1 MPERD
6 KPRIAVVS
14 PFLDKR
20 HGTERCVAEQVERLA
35 RDYEVHLYSNRV
47 EDVDLSKIVW
57 HRVPGL
63 PGPHL
68 FAYIWWFAA
77 NHFQRWWDARFRGL
91 KYELLY
97 MPGINCLDADVISV
111 HIVFAE
117 FYERVREEL
126 RLASNPV
133 RIWPTL
139 IHRRMYYALAKLL
152 ERKTY
157 TREDL
162 PLVVVSQ
169 KVAADLQRYYGRSA
183 NLSVVYHGWDR
194 ERLGPMSRS
203 QMRDQARCE
212 LGLQE
217 NHFALLLVGN
227 DWKKKGLP
235 CLLEAVVRLA
245 NPELQVL
252 VVGNDT
258 KAPYLNAIQRA
269 GLEERVQFLPLRRDV
284 EFYYAAAD
292 AYVGPSL
299 EDAFAMPPLEAM
311 ACGLPVIVSRQA
323 GVSEVISHGTDGLVL
338 EVSEDARILAFLIHE
353 LYSDRELRQNLG
365 ENASNTAAKYT
376 WDGNAEQL
384 RAVFDGILGA
394 RPGATRCPATVG
406 C

>member
-117 FYERVREEL
+117 FYERVRDEL
-126 RLASNPV
+126 RLSSNPV
-133 RIWPTL
+133 KIWPTL
-139 IHRRMYYALAKLL
+139 IHRRLYYALVKSL

-169 KVAADLQRYYGRSA
+169 KVAADLERYYGRNT
-183 NLSVVYHGWDR
+183 NLSLVYHGWDR
-194 ERLGPMSRS
+194 ERFGRLSRTNL
-203 QMRDQARCE
+203 RAQARRE
-212 LGLQE
+212 LNLE
-217 NHFALLLVGN
+217 VNNFALLLIGN

-235 CLLEAVVRLA
+235 CLLEAVKQL
-245 NPELQVL
+245 PHSELRVL

-258 KAPYLNAIQRA
+258 KAPYLTSIERA
-269 GLEERVQFLPLRRDV
+269 GLQGRVQFLPLRRDV

-353 LYSDRELRQNLG
+353 LYSDGDLRQNLG
-365 ENASNTAAKYT
+365 ENASNTAVKYT

-394 RPGATRCPATVG
+394 RPRATRCPATVG

>member
-1 MPERD
+1 MFVSH

-14 PFLDKR
+14 PFLDKQ

-57 HRVPGL
+57 HRVPAL

-77 NHFQRWWDARFRGL
+77 NHFKRWWDARFRGL

-97 MPGINCLDADVISV
+97 TPGINCLDADVISV

-117 FYERVREEL
+117 FCERVREEL
-126 RLASNPV
+126 RLSSNPV
-133 RIWPTL
+133 KIWPIL
-139 IHRRMYYALAKLL
+139 IHRRMYYSLIKML
-152 ERKTY
+152 ERRTY

-162 PLVVVSQ
+162 ALVVVSQ
-169 KVAADLQRYYGRSA
+169 KVAADLERYYGRRR
-183 NLSVVYHGWDR
+183 NLSLLYHGWDR
-194 ERLGPMSRS
+194 QRLGRASRVKL
-203 QMRDQARCE
+203 RAQARCE

-217 NHFALLLVGN
+217 NNFALLLVGN

-235 CLLEAVVRLA
+235 CLLEAVRQLPHSEVR
-245 NPELQVL
+245 VL

-258 KAPYLNAIQRA
+258 KAPYLASIRRA
-269 GLEERVQFLPLRRDV
+269 GLEERVRFLPLRRDV

-299 EDAFAMPPLEAM
+299 EDAFAMPPMEAM
-311 ACGLPVIVSRQA
+311 ACGLPVIVSQQA
-323 GVSEVISHGTDGLVL
+323 GVSEMITHGVDGLVL
-338 EVSEDARILAFLIHE
+338 EDPQDDGVLASFIHE
-353 LYSDRELRQNLG
+353 VCSDGDLRQRLG
-365 ENASNTAAKYT
+365 ENASTTARKYT
-376 WDGNAEQL
+376 WDGNAEEL
-384 RAVFDGILGA
+384 RAVFDGVLGA
-394 RPGATRCPATVG
+394 RTGAARCPAALR

>member
-1 MPERD
+1 MPEQA

-14 PFLDKR
+14 PFLDKQ

-57 HRVPGL
+57 HRVPAL

-91 KYELLY
+91 KCELLY

-117 FYERVREEL
+117 FCERVREEL
-126 RLASNPV
+126 RLGSNPV
-133 RIWPTL
+133 KIWPTL
-139 IHRRMYYALAKLL
+139 IHRRMYYALAKML
-152 ERKTY
+152 ERRTY
-157 TREDL
+157 TRGDL
-162 PLVVVSQ
+162 ALVVVSQ
-169 KVAADLQRYYGRSA
+169 KVAADLQRYYGRNA
-183 NLSVVYHGWDR
+183 NVSLVYHGWDR
-194 ERLGPMSRS
+194 KRFGRMSRANL
-203 QMRDQARCE
+203 RAEARRE
-212 LGLQE
+212 LKLQQD
-217 NHFALLLVGN
+217 NFALLLVGN

-235 CLLEAVVRLA
+235 CLLEAARRLK
-245 NPELQVL
+245 NPELRVL
-252 VVGNDT
+252 VVGTDT
-258 KAPYLNAIQRA
+258 KAPYLNSIRSA
-269 GLEERVQFLPLRRDV
+269 GLEDCVQFLPLRRDV

-338 EVSEDARILAFLIHE
+338 EDSEDAGVLASLIHK
-353 LYSDRELRQNLG
+353 LYADDDLRQRFG
-365 ENASNTAAKYT
+365 KNASNTALNYT
-376 WDGNAEQL
+376 WAGNAEQL
-384 RAVFDGILGA
+384 REVFDGILSA
-394 RPGATRCPATVG
+394 RPGARRCPAPVR

>member
-1 MPERD
+1 MPGID

-47 EDVDLSKIVW
+47 EDVDLSQMVW
-57 HRVPGL
+57 HRVPAL

-68 FAYIWWFAA
+68 FAYSWWFAA

-97 MPGINCLDADVISV
+97 MPGINCLDGNVISV

-117 FYERVREEL
+117 FYERVRAEL
-126 RLASNPV
+126 SLPSNPV
-133 RIWPTL
+133 KIWPTL
-139 IHRRMYYALAKLL
+139 IHRRMYYALVKLL
-152 ERKTY
+152 ERRTY
-157 TREDL
+157 TRKDL
-162 PLVVVSQ
+162 PLVVVSH
-169 KVAADLQRYYGRSA
+169 KVAADLQRFYGRSD
-183 NLSVVYHGWDR
+183 NLSVAYHGWDR
-194 ERLGPMSRS
+194 ERLGPASRS
-203 QMRDQARCE
+203 QLRDQARCE

-217 NHFALLLVGN
+217 NHLALLLVGN

-235 CLLEAVVRLA
+235 CLLEAVGRLS
-245 NPELQVL
+245 NPELRVL

-258 KAPYLNAIQRA
+258 KAPYLNLIQRA

-284 EFYYAAAD
+284 EFYYATAD

-311 ACGLPVIVSRQA
+311 ACGVPVIVSRQA
-323 GVSEVISHGTDGLVL
+323 GVSEVITHGTDGLVL
-338 EVSEDARILAFLIHE
+338 EDAEDAAALSLFIHE
-353 LYSDRELRQNLG
+353 LYADADLRKRLG
-365 ENASNTAAKYT
+365 ENAANTALKYT
-376 WDGNAEQL
+376 WEGNAEQL
-384 RAVFDGILGA
+384 RVIFDGILTA
-394 RPGATRCPATVG
+394 RSGTPRCPATVR

>member
-1 MPERD
+1 MPGSD
-6 KPRIAVVS
+6 KTRIAVVS

-35 RDYEVHLYSNRV
+35 QDYEVHLYSNRV
-47 EDVDLSKIVW
+47 EDVDLSQIIW
-57 HRVPGL
+57 HRVPAL

-77 NHFQRWWDARFRGL
+77 NRFQRWWDARFRGL

-97 MPGINCLDADVISV
+97 TPGINCLDGDVISV

-133 RIWPTL
+133 RVWPAL

-157 TREDL
+157 TRKDL
-162 PLVVVSQ
+162 PLVVVSH

-194 ERLGPMSRS
+194 ERLGPVSRS

-235 CLLEAVVRLA
+235 CLLEAVGRLA
-245 NPELQVL
+245 NPELRVL

-258 KAPYLNAIQRA
+258 KAPYLKAIQRA

-353 LYSDRELRQNLG
+353 LYSDRDLRQNLG

>member
-1 MPERD
+1 M
-6 KPRIAVVS
+6 
-14 PFLDKR
+14 
-20 HGTERCVAEQVERLA
+20 AEQVERLA
-35 RDYEVHLYSNRV
+35 RDYEVHLYSNRA
-47 EDVDLSKIVW
+47 EDVDLSKIIC
-57 HRVPGL
+57 HRVPAL

-68 FAYIWWFAA
+68 VAYIWWFAA

-91 KYELLY
+91 KYDLLY
-97 MPGINCLDADVISV
+97 TPGINCLDADVISV

-117 FYERVREEL
+117 FYERVRDEL
-126 RLASNPV
+126 RLSSNPLK
-133 RIWPTL
+133 IWPTL
-139 IHRRMYYALAKLL
+139 IHRRMYYSLIKML
-152 ERKTY
+152 ERRTY

-169 KVAADLQRYYGRSA
+169 KVAADLDRYYGRTA
-183 NLSVVYHGWDR
+183 NLSLAYHGWDQDRFGRASRANLRALARR
-194 ERLGPMSRS
+194 EFGLG
-203 QMRDQARCE
+203 QND
-212 LGLQE
+212 
-217 NHFALLLVGN
+217 FALLLVGN

-235 CLLEAVVRLA
+235 CLLEAVRRLA
-245 NPELQVL
+245 NPELRVL

-258 KAPYLNAIQRA
+258 RAPYLASIQSA
-269 GLEERVQFLPLRRDV
+269 GMEDRVQFLPLRRDV

-323 GVSEVISHGTDGLVL
+323 GVSEVISHGMDGFVL
-338 EVSEDARILAFLIHE
+338 EDSEDVGGLASLIHE
-353 LYSDRELRQNLG
+353 LHANDDLRQRLA
-365 ENASNTAAKYT
+365 ENAANTALKYT

-394 RPGATRCPATVG
+394 RAGATRCPATVG